1 MVKHKIIQLVTTSSA
16 PLSAKDISKKINCTY
31 QTALLTCNE
40 LMAQRK
46 VSVDVFD
53 RARHFS
59 KPR

>member
-1 MVKHKIIQLVTTSSA
+1 MVRHQIIQLVTTSSK
-16 PLSAKDISKKINCTY
+16 PLSAKDISKKLNCTY
-31 QTALLTCNE
+31 RTAMETCNE
-40 LMAQRK
+40 LMSQRK